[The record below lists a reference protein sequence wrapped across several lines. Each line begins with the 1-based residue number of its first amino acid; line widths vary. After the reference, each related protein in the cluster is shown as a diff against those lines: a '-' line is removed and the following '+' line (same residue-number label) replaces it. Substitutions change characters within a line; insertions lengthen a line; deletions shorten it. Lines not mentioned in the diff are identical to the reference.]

1 MSPQENLREVLAPF
15 FGHKID
21 DVMAAL
27 TAFVGT
33 AELPIAPP
41 DLGNAQIEGDQ
52 PPQSKAEFEAL

>member
-1 MSPQENLREVLAPF
+1 MSPKDQLREVLAPF

-41 DLGNAQIEGDQ
+41 DLGNAQLEGDQ
-52 PPQSKAEFEAL
+52 PPKGNAEFEAL

>member
-33 AELPIAPP
+33 AELPISPP
-41 DLGNAQIEGDQ
+41 DLGNAQLEGDQ
-52 PPQSKAEFEAL
+52 SPLTQAEFEKL